1 MAFTCRLTLVLNH
14 LNPESDQRLVSP
26 DSNIA
31 DSFNW
36 DHENKGNDHQLK
48 MLSFVKHILLV
59 STSGN
64 VGTVWRMSY

>member
-1 MAFTCRLTLVLNH
+1 MAFTCRLTLVLKP
-14 LNPESDQRLVSP
+14 LNPESDQHLVSP
-26 DSNIA
+26 DNNIA

-48 MLSFVKHILLV
+48 TLSFVKQILLV

-64 VGTVWRMSY
+64 V

>member
-1 MAFTCRLTLVLNH
+1 MAFTCRFTLVLNP
-14 LNPESDQRLVSP
+14 LNSESDQRLVSP
-26 DSNIA
+26 DNNIA

-48 MLSFVKHILLV
+48 VLLFVKQILLV

-64 VGTVWRMSY
+64 V